1 MNAKMTGPDIYTQ
14 CAGARWKA
22 YAALIRAGN
31 CGRSADS
38 RMEPLHPAEVERSN
52 R

>member
-1 MNAKMTGPDIYTQ
+1 MNAKMTGPDI
-14 CAGARWKA
+14 CVDSARWKA